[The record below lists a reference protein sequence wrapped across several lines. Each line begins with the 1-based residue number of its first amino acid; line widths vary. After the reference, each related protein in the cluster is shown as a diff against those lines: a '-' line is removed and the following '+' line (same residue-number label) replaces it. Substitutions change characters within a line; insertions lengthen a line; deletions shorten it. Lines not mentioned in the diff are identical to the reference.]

1 MKFKDIFLIPN
12 LVTIARLLITIY
24 LFLNLTP
31 DEFSITYL
39 IVIIAIIGISD
50 AVDGIVARK
59 LNQVSKL
66 GIILDPLTDRIVFV
80 MLLFWLIDYFPLWFI
95 YSLIIR
101 ELFTLIG
108 ALYVLIKNK
117 TVTVSNKGKLG
128 TTLIF
133 ISICLTILNTSLNL
147 MIIDYFTYISLIFYY
162 YVALEYLYKLIYK
175 NE

>member
-1 MKFKDIFLIPN
+1 
-12 LVTIARLLITIY
+12 
-24 LFLNLTP
+24 
-31 DEFSITYL
+31 
-39 IVIIAIIGISD
+39 
-50 AVDGIVARK
+50 
-59 LNQVSKL
+59 
-66 GIILDPLTDRIVFV
+66 

-101 ELFTLIG
+101 ELSTLIG